1 LSWLDRIFG
10 KKEEKPEETKMSL
23 KDVESFLAGKLE
35 KDLEP
40 LKETVKKEAKK
51 EYAGLQLVASDMQD
65 HLKILEKAP
74 YSERNDPMFI
84 RKVVGS
90 RKSFVNKMKVLI
102 RQTQKPIG
110 EDMTSILGFH
120 NETAKLIN
128 TINARTVGE
137 YAFLKELFEKEA
149 EKVIQGFRQIVE
161 IDKKLGKTVKEFR
174 ESNAELLKAQELA
187 AEVLKLTEEL
197 ERKEA
202 DELEKA
208 LKEKEDRNK
217 EIEDELKKLPD
228 SDEWKE
234 FLEMQK
240 VGEELRTTLENKKS
254 DFVRAVANVEKP
266 LKKYNWTA
274 KNKILDDYVQHSFES
289 ILSEDPKGEV
299 LMSVLKDMKTK
310 ITEGEM
316 ELKESEKLLAVI
328 ERMIEDDTMGKVLG
342 EYSELSK
349 ELKMQEE
356 KIASH
361 EILKRKSGLEA
372 EMVKLKREMGEIKV
386 ERKRAGERKKRMQT
400 EKNQKLKE
408 LEKLLNTVTGKRVLL
423 EAHSGCSNA

>member
-1 LSWLDRIFG
+1 
-10 KKEEKPEETKMSL
+10 MSL
-23 KDVESFLAGKLE
+23 KDVENFLASKLE
-35 KDLEP
+35 KDIEP
-40 LKETVKKEAKK
+40 LKETTKKEAKK
-51 EYAGLQLVASDMQD
+51 EYSNLQLVASNLQD
-65 HLKILEKAP
+65 HLKILEQAS

-90 RKSFVNKMKVLI
+90 RKSFVNKMKILVK
-102 RQTQKPIG
+102 QTQKPIG

-161 IDKKLGKTVKEFR
+161 IDKKLGKTVKKFR
-174 ESNAELLKAQELA
+174 ESNAELLKAQEVA

-197 ERKEA
+197 ERKNA

-228 SDEWKE
+228 SDGWKA

-240 VGEELRTTLENKKS
+240 VGEELKTALENKKS
-254 DFVRAVANVEKP
+254 DFVRAVAKVEKP

-274 KNKILDDYVQHSFES
+274 KNKILDDYAQHSFES

-299 LMSVLKDMKTK
+299 LMSAVKDMKTK
-310 ITEGEM
+310 IIEGEM
-316 ELKESEKLLAVI
+316 GLKDSEKFLAVI
-328 ERMIEDDTMGKVLG
+328 ERMIEDNTMEKILG

-361 EILKRKSGLEA
+361 EIPKRKSNLES
-372 EMVKLKREMGEIKV
+372 EMSKLKREMDEIKV
-386 ERKRAGERKKRMQT
+386 ERERAEEQRKRMQT
-400 EKNQKLKE
+400 EKEQKLKE
-408 LEKLLNTVTGKRVLL
+408 LEDLLNTVTGKKVSL
-423 EAHSGCSNA
+423 EAN